1 MEQGFDS
8 EKYLNIQSE
17 KIEERIKM
25 FDKLYLEFGGK
36 IFDDYHAERVL
47 PGFKPDAKIRLLE
60 KLKDISEV
68 IFCISASDIEKSKIR
83 ADYRNKLWIRA
94 YKVNRKFAKFR
105 NFY

>member
-36 IFDDYHAERVL
+36 IFDDYHAARVL

-83 ADYRNKLWIRA
+83 ADYRNKL
-94 YKVNRKFAKFR
+94 
-105 NFY
+105 